1 VRVVGHRYDLYT
13 KAAPHAGYHI
23 MCQLGGRMRDGY
35 FSFTSNV
42 DGHFARV
49 FPDDR
54 ILECHGYIGGNG
66 HWSLNRPA
74 ELKLCLACVHSHA
87 QVHSLPAVLR

>member
-1 VRVVGHRYDLYT
+1 MVVSCVSCAGHRYDLYT

-23 MCQLGGRMRDGY
+23 MRQLGERMRDGY

-49 FPDDR
+49 FPEDR
-54 ILECHGYIGGNG
+54 ILECHGYV
-66 HWSLNRPA
+66 A
-74 ELKLCLACVHSHA
+74 MAM
-87 QVHSLPAVLR
+87 AVGV